1 MWGSAKAA
9 PALCLPREW
18 GCRDPVCPPAL
29 QDVPPPSILQLGSVP
44 QHGAGQQERRKEGK
58 TAFLSWYL
66 IVKGWG
72 VFKALLQPQRKIG
85 TWKYYY

>member
-29 QDVPPPSILQLGSVP
+29 QDVPPPEHP
-44 QHGAGQQERRKEGK
+44 AAGQRPTAWGRAAGAKEGRENCFSK
-58 TAFLSWYL
+58 LVFNCEGEGGCSKPSFSLN
-66 IVKGWG
+66 VK
-72 VFKALLQPQRKIG
+72 
-85 TWKYYY
+85 